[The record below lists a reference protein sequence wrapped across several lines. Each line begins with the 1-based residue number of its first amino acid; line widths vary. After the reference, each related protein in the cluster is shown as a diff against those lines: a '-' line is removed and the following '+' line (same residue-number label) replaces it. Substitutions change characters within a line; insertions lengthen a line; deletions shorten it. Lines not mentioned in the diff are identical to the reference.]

1 MNDANGPAQRL
12 WLKAYAIGSTE
23 GWVIEPAPSK
33 RDWMDDTY
41 KKIAYRCLPL
51 IAANMAGWVV
61 RCPATFTAVWNG
73 KMDNRGVEIRY
84 ADGFQQLTGTAI
96 SHFGSGVLT
105 FVLPW
110 LFRTSPGIGLLLRG
124 LANHVKADA
133 VPLDA
138 VIETDWSPYT
148 FTMNWKMVR
157 GGVPVEFKKGDPVCM
172 VQPFPLELLEQVDCS
187 FEPFEAAP
195 AEIRQGFHDF
205 VNRRSSN
212 IAVAPQGQYETQR
225 DYFAGRYPDG
235 SPARYPADAAGSS
248 SGPSCPIPH
257 REHAAP
263 DGPSHRTTFDLKT
276 FKDSTR

>member
-73 KMDNRGVEIRY
+73 KHGQSRRGDPVAPAAFPAAHRGGGALAFRQRRSY
-84 ADGFQQLTGTAI
+84 LLL
-96 SHFGSGVLT
+96 SRGSSARRLA
-105 FVLPW
+105 L
-110 LFRTSPGIGLLLRG
+110 RLLLRG

-157 GGVPVEFKKGDPVCM
+157 GARARRVQEGRPGLHGATVSARAARASRLLVRAVRGCAPRNPPGLSRLRQSALVEHRC
-172 VQPFPLELLEQVDCS
+172 
-187 FEPFEAAP
+187 
-195 AEIRQGFHDF
+195 R
-205 VNRRSSN
+205 
-212 IAVAPQGQYETQR
+212 
-225 DYFAGRYPDG
+225 
-235 SPARYPADAAGSS
+235 AAGSIRDAARLLRGPL
-248 SGPSCPIPH
+248 SGWITGTLSGGRRRFVLGSELSDPAS
-257 REHAAP
+257 RARGTGWAFASN
-263 DGPSHRTTFDLKT
+263 DV
-276 FKDSTR
+276 